1 MTNVIF
7 DKRDQFDR
15 IAAGLLE
22 GETIVAVYDAIGGG
36 TGFIGL
42 TTTRV
47 VIQDNSFLGKQ
58 AAVTS
63 IPYSRIKSV
72 SYVSDKNVFGK
83 FASSST
89 VAIDMGGKTY
99 EVTFRGEDKA
109 VHAHN
114 VSCGTCSS
122 YPADKTV
129 PNWDRARKS
138 DPRSG
143 SAAAWVGALN
153 TRCCHNNHVTG
164 P

>member
-7 DKRDQFDR
+7 DKRDQLDK
-15 IAAGLLE
+15 ITVGLLQ
-22 GETIVAVYDAIGGG
+22 GETIVAVYDATGGS

-42 TTTRV
+42 TNTRV
-47 VIQDNSFLGKQ
+47 IIQDNSFVGKQ

-89 VAIDMGGKTY
+89 VAIDTGGKTY
-99 EVTFRGEDKA
+99 EVRFRGEEKA

-114 VSCGTCSS
+114 VILW
-122 YPADKTV
+122 
-129 PNWDRARKS
+129 NMLQL
-138 DPRSG
+138 SG
-143 SAAAWVGALN
+143 
-153 TRCCHNNHVTG
+153 R
-164 P
+164 